1 MRFGLTI
8 ACAILAGAA
17 SCFAGTLTDTFGQSQ
32 NNCTLTYAPP
42 YDTCDVMGDEML
54 YDIQKATVSFSGGMA
69 TVSIYT
75 NTGAVPYGGPLTLGP
90 FNDAGETLIPGDIF
104 FYGPTAGYDPNDPS
118 TIQNLQYGIAL
129 TDHGSF
135 TAGDL
140 YDISGG
146 IDTETAEMALDD
158 GSDMYRRD
166 ETVLLAGAGGPASSG
181 TVTVTDYGDGITS
194 AQYEITV
201 TVPLTAGLLDMESN
215 GQIGLLFSSADCG
228 NDVIQGVVSTGGPSG
243 SAFKTGSLSA
253 PEPGSAVLMVTG
265 LALLVVGRQWRK
277 RTAGGAGNQ
286 ARHL

>member
-1 MRFGLTI
+1 
-8 ACAILAGAA
+8 
-17 SCFAGTLTDTFGQSQ
+17 LTDTFGQSQ

-54 YDIQKATVSFSGGMA
+54 YDIQKATVSFGSGTA

-75 NTGAVPYGGPLTLGP
+75 DSGAVPYGGPLTLGP
-90 FNDAGETLIPGDIF
+90 FNDAGEALIPGDIF
-104 FYGPTAGYDPNDPS
+104 FYDPTAGYDPNDPS

-146 IDTETAEMALDD
+146 IDTETAEMALDN

-166 ETVLLAGAGGPASSG
+166 ETVLLAGAGDPVSSG
-181 TVTVTDYGDGITS
+181 SVTVANYGDGITS

-201 TVPLTAGLLDMESN
+201 TVPLTAGLLNLESK

-243 SAFKTGSLSA
+243 SATEVVTLSA
-253 PEPGSAVLMVTG
+253 PEPGSAILMVTG
-265 LALLVVGRQWRK
+265 LVLLAVGRQWRK
-277 RTAGGAGNQ
+277 RTAESGGS
-286 ARHL
+286 H